1 MRITVVSNI
10 RCVLCVTQSKNH
22 SHTRVVQLTTRSLA
36 IMSSEEQSMKD
47 SARRLLSR
55 ADKILADVDESYIIS
70 HRGHKQRLMPVFR
83 PEEISLGPT
92 LGKGGFGIVQEIL
105 KFTLDPEDEAVEYEK
120 AQDNKLL
127 VVNGITGCTN
137 GITGSDNHAGRVST
151 VVSTPEEMTENDH
164 VHYDVR
170 KARHWMSKHC
180 QRKGA
185 ARYALKRLHE
195 DLSEIELARGM
206 IDLAVEAKYLSVV
219 WHPNIGT
226 YFQTCGWV

>member
-1 MRITVVSNI
+1 
-10 RCVLCVTQSKNH
+10 
-22 SHTRVVQLTTRSLA
+22 
-36 IMSSEEQSMKD
+36 MKD

-83 PEEISLGPT
+83 PEEISLGQT

-105 KFTLDPEDEAVEYEK
+105 KFTLDAEDETETEEHEK
-120 AQDNKLL
+120 AQANKALL
-127 VVNGITGCTN
+127 VNGTSCTN
-137 GITGSDNHAGRVST
+137 GTTASDNHEGRVST
-151 VVSTPEEMTENDH
+151 VVSTPEEMSDNDH

-170 KARHWMSKHC
+170 KARHWMTKHC
-180 QRKGA
+180 QRKGE

-195 DLSEIELARGM
+195 DLSEIERARGM

-226 YFQTCGWV
+226 YFRTCRWV